1 MARQTYNN
9 FNFFMDI
16 VSNNAVFSL
25 VYFRHVVEDEGIDTF
40 TNVSFID
47 DISCFKYEFELI

>member
-1 MARQTYNN
+1 
-9 FNFFMDI
+9 MDI